1 MKIKLLLIAVIFCT
15 ALILK
20 SCANMA
26 QGPTGGLKDE
36 TPPEFVG
43 STPSPHAVNFRK
55 NRIEIEF
62 NEYIIL
68 DNPAKNLVVS
78 PTQDVF
84 PVAKGNGRKVMVEL
98 KDSLLENTT
107 YTIDFGNSIV
117 DNNEKNPFPEFVFSF
132 STGQAIDTLEISG
145 TVLNAENL
153 APVSGIYAG
162 VHLKP
167 EDSIFTSRK
176 LERVTRTNLQ
186 GNFTLRNL
194 AGMPYRV
201 YALEDGNNNYFFD
214 QITEG
219 IAVQEEIVI
228 PRTEMQIQKDT
239 VAGDS
244 VVMRDVLRYL
254 PDSLLLR
261 LYKEE
266 NTRQYYIKSERN
278 EAWKFTLYFRN
289 FTKKLP
295 GIIPVNFEG
304 EDWFLSEPSV
314 TRDTLVYWIK
324 DSLIF
329 KQDTL
334 RFAIDYEKTDSLE
347 KLVPVRDTLTLI
359 YKEKE
364 LSRRE
369 KKENEGKTVFTN
381 ELALP
386 STVEIYDKPV
396 IEWERPLTSFGKE
409 NIVLMVKKDTVWN
422 DLDFSIEPDT
432 QRNLRSYSIIAGF
445 EPEKEYKMW
454 IDSASV
460 TDIFG
465 FHNDKI
471 EAKFKIRSKEEYSN
485 FFVVLKNAPEKAF
498 VQLLNKNDQP
508 VMQSSV
514 IEGKATFQYV
524 NPGEYFLRLIEDRN
538 ENGRW
543 DTGNF
548 KAKIQ
553 PEQVFY
559 YHQKIKLRVN
569 WDVEEEWDVT
579 ALPLQMQR
587 PQELNS
593 KKK

>member
-1 MKIKLLLIAVIFCT
+1 MRKRIR
-15 ALILK
+15 LK
-20 SCANMA
+20 
-26 QGPTGGLKDE
+26 
-36 TPPEFVG
+36 
-43 STPSPHAVNFRK
+43 
-55 NRIEIEF
+55 
-62 NEYIIL
+62 
-68 DNPAKNLVVS
+68 
-78 PTQDVF
+78 
-84 PVAKGNGRKVMVEL
+84 
-98 KDSLLENTT
+98 
-107 YTIDFGNSIV
+107 NS
-117 DNNEKNPFPEFVFSF
+117 
-132 STGQAIDTLEISG
+132 
-145 TVLNAENL
+145 
-153 APVSGIYAG
+153 
-162 VHLKP
+162 
-167 EDSIFTSRK
+167 
-176 LERVTRTNLQ
+176 
-186 GNFTLRNL
+186 
-194 AGMPYRV
+194 
-201 YALEDGNNNYFFD
+201 
-214 QITEG
+214 
-219 IAVQEEIVI
+219 
-228 PRTEMQIQKDT
+228 
-239 VAGDS
+239 
-244 VVMRDVLRYL
+244 
-254 PDSLLLR
+254 
-261 LYKEE
+261 
-266 NTRQYYIKSERN
+266 
-278 EAWKFTLYFRN
+278 
-289 FTKKLP
+289 
-295 GIIPVNFEG
+295 
-304 EDWFLSEPSV
+304 
-314 TRDTLVYWIK
+314 
-324 DSLIF
+324 
-329 KQDTL
+329 
-334 RFAIDYEKTDSLE
+334 
-347 KLVPVRDTLTLI
+347 LI